1 MSFGPAKGVG
11 FEAFCKLVKRLTYRT
26 RLSTGEEVVIEMPLN
41 YYNAPNY
48 AIVLQE
54 KKK

>member
-1 MSFGPAKGVG
+1 VSFGPAKGVG

-26 RLSTGEEVVIEMPLN
+26 RLSAGKEVVVELPLKF
-41 YYNAPNY
+41 YNVPNY

-54 KKK
+54 KS